1 MNVKVG
7 AARILLI
14 LMGLAALPSAKAALL
29 FDFSIQF
36 TQGPN
41 QGTVTGNLTLPFV
54 SSGGSG
60 TGAASL
66 LTLTSIPASFGA
78 LAGGNTITSWAN
90 QVVNSFTV
98 TGGTITS
105 FAFFAATGPTS
116 SDDAFA
122 INSTGQPL
130 TSFGSWGPPANLN
143 ELSKTLSI
151 YGYNFDGPNGV
162 SFTPAASAVPEP
174 SSISLALVGAIG
186 FVALRKRISK

>member
-1 MNVKVG
+1 MNVKVM
-7 AARILLI
+7 AARFLLI
-14 LMGLAALPSAKAALL
+14 LMGLAALPSAKGALL
-29 FDFSIQF
+29 FDFSLPL

-41 QGTVTGNLTLPFV
+41 QGTVTGSLNLPFV

-66 LTLTSIPASFGA
+66 LTLSAFPAGFGV

-98 TGGTITS
+98 TNGAITS
-105 FAFFAATGPTS
+105 FAFFATTGATSG
-116 SDDAFA
+116 DDAFV
-122 INSTGQPL
+122 INSTGQALP
-130 TSFGSWGPPANLN
+130 SFGGWGPPANLN
-143 ELSKTLSI
+143 ELSKTISI
-151 YGYNFDGPNGV
+151 YGYNFDGPSGV

-186 FVALRKRISK
+186 FVALRKRFSK